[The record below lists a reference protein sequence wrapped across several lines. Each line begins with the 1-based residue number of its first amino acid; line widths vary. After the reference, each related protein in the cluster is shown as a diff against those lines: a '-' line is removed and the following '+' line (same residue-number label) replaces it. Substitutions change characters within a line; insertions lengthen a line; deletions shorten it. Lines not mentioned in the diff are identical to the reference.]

1 MKAATDDAQAQI
13 ANEDPDIDQAVVTT
27 HIENLATQ
35 DGVKEKYDDLKTD
48 AAEHFKSCC
57 QTFFYSATQPYAA
70 AKAIKSG
77 KKLVLIN

>member
-1 MKAATDDAQAQI
+1 
-13 ANEDPDIDQAVVTT
+13 
-27 HIENLATQ
+27 
-35 DGVKEKYDDLKTD
+35 VKEKYDDLKTD